1 MPAHSAQLVGTWQL
15 LSARY
20 ELADT
25 GESGDAYGANP
36 LGSLILTDNGRMMTI
51 VTSTDRAPPK
61 DEAGKAALF
70 ESMMAY
76 SGEYRVEGED
86 MFITTVDLAWHPAWN
101 DTEQT
106 RFFQLDGNTLSITTA
121 QLTHPLFPGRM
132 ARGVLV
138 WRRS

>member
-1 MPAHSAQLVGTWQL
+1 MPAHSEQLVGTWQL
-15 LSARY
+15 MSARF

-25 GESGDAYGANP
+25 GECGDAYGPNP
-36 LGSLILTDNGRMMTI
+36 LGSLILTDNGRMMAI
-51 VTSTDRAPPK
+51 VTSAARAPPK
-61 DEAGKAALF
+61 DEAGRAALF

-76 SGEYRVEGED
+76 SGKYRIEGED
-86 MFITTVDLAWHPAWN
+86 TFITTVDLAWHPAWN
-101 DTEQT
+101 GTEQT